1 MTLTGP
7 ELWGGCAWGLAPG
20 LPPGA
25 SWRWSRRLRRE
36 VARVGASAGNAPSGM
51 IPGFEAGP
59 LSFKL
64 LPRSSPAA
72 KSNSMVV
79 RSGSGGPGPC
89 REDTESVDLPA
100 QGILGAPPNLCSES
114 LAVSQSPSPAPP
126 NSSSVGNG
134 EGGQSAMLYPTPTQ

>member
-1 MTLTGP
+1 MLGVSH
-7 ELWGGCAWGLAPG
+7 LACLLGLLGGGVDGCGEKSRGLAQ
-20 LPPGA
+20 
-25 SWRWSRRLRRE
+25 
-36 VARVGASAGNAPSGM
+36 VQGM

-114 LAVSQSPSPAPP
+114 LALSQSPSPAPP